1 MVDKAYR
8 KLDVWKGNSLSIA
21 GRKTLIDSS
30 LSNAPLYQM
39 SIYLLPKTI
48 IYKLD
53 KIRRTFFWQGGGTKK
68 KYHLIKWT
76 KICKSKKKGG
86 LGIKDIR
93 KMNISLLCKWLWKL
107 ETENGVWQQI
117 IKFKYLKNDSICTV
131 KHRQTYSAIW
141 SDLLN
146 VRDIYLQR
154 RNMNV
159 GNGQKTLFWKDK
171 WLYND
176 SLEVLF
182 PDLFDMCLQKNI
194 SVDKVKQ
201 NHNVVTFSRWLVDKW
216 RTDWSNIL
224 HDVSMFCFSTRED
237 KVSWK
242 FGQKGVFSVK
252 SLYNALTTNESG
264 RYYKQVWRGK
274 IPEKIKF
281 FLWLALNNAILTK
294 DNMIKRN
301 WKGEPTCYFCP
312 QSETVSH
319 LLFQG
324 STAKVV
330 WATIAICFGATNVPR
345 TLDQCWVWC
354 ERWLPAG
361 KKFHT
366 AGIAAICWAIWKA
379 RNKVCFENK
388 VILNPIS
395 IICHACALMSY
406 WAGLY
411 EGMDKEA
418 LEEGVT
424 TMLRIA
430 TDLLNKRSRKEGC
443 LLQDIKEDHQNG
455 E

>member
-1 MVDKAYR
+1 
-8 KLDVWKGNSLSIA
+8 
-21 GRKTLIDSS
+21 
-30 LSNAPLYQM
+30 
-39 SIYLLPKTI
+39 
-48 IYKLD
+48 LD
-53 KIRRTFFWQGGGTKK
+53 KIHRTFFWQGGTKK

-86 LGIKDIR
+86 LGIKSIR

-107 ETENGVWQQI
+107 ETDNGIWQQI
-117 IKFKYLKNDSICTV
+117 IKYKYLKNDSIYTV

-141 SDLLN
+141 SDLLK
-146 VRDIYLQR
+146 VRDIYLQG

-159 GNGQKTLFWKDK
+159 ENGQKTLFWKDK
-171 WLYND
+171 WLYNN

-201 NHNVVTFSRWLVDKW
+201 NHNVVTFNRWLVDKW
-216 RTDWSNIL
+216 RIDWSKIL
-224 HDVSMFCFSTRED
+224 HDVSMFCFSMRDD

-242 FGQKGVFSVK
+242 FGKKGVFSVK
-252 SLYNALTTNESG
+252 SLYNALTLNESG
-264 RYYKQVWRGK
+264 RYYKQVWKGK
-274 IPEKIKF
+274 IPEKIKN

-294 DNMIKRN
+294 DNMIKRKC
-301 WKGEPTCYFCP
+301 KGDPTCYFCP
-312 QSETVSH
+312 HPETVNH
-319 LLFQG
+319 LLFQC
-324 STAKVV
+324 STAKVI
-330 WATIAICFGATNVPR
+330 WSTIAICFGATNVPK
-345 TLDQCWVWC
+345 TLEQCWVWC
-354 ERWLPAG
+354 ESWIPTG

-366 AGIAAICWAIWKA
+366 TGIAAICWVIWKA
-379 RNKVCFENK
+379 RNKICFENK

-418 LEEGVT
+418 REDGVT

-443 LLQDIKEDHQNG
+443 LLLKDTEEDQQN
-455 E
+455 ED